1 MKTHDEISE
10 LVAAYALDAVGGDE
24 RRDGASPLE
33 RCPRCRSELDVYRDV
48 AAALGNSVAP
58 LPEGVWLSIAGRLR
72 PRATMPSRR
81 RCRGSSPSSA
91 GATSAVA
98 HRRGRRWST
107 RRRVRLGRCVVGAA
121 AAAAA
126 ILGLGLIR
134 SNDEVSRLQAAPA
147 SQPSSVVAALEAPGH
162 KVVDLG
168 DGGSTNGRVVLV
180 LANGRGYL
188 VSSAPP
194 GAGRTLRTYQ
204 LWGVVNGQPISLGL
218 LGEAPSNSVFT
229 VAGPEAPSQ
238 LRITVEPSGGSVVPS
253 GSLVASGLV

>member
-1 MKTHDEISE
+1 LAQGDDE
-10 LVAAYALDAVGGDE
+10 
-24 RRDGASPLE
+24 P
-33 RCPRCRSELDVYRDV
+33 
-48 AAALGNSVAP
+48 
-58 LPEGVWLSIAGRLR
+58 
-72 PRATMPSRR
+72 ATMPRLFAE
-81 RCRGSSPSSA
+81 PA

-98 HRRGRRWST
+98 HRRRRRLST
-107 RRRVRLGRCVVGAA
+107 RGGFALVGCVVGAA

-126 ILGLGLIR
+126 ILGFGLIR

-168 DGGSTNGRVVLV
+168 DGGTRTVAQFV

-188 VSSAPP
+188 VSSALP
-194 GAGRTLRTYQ
+194 ALKDSQTYQ